1 MERTHVKDLKD
12 PVQVQPPGRNRFLIA
27 LRVEHPR
34 EPISFTLLC
43 DVPLDLGHSPTIGGF
58 VSESTS
64 VCDAGQTH
72 IANCP
77 IASNT
82 D

>member
-1 MERTHVKDLKD
+1 MKN
-12 PVQVQPPGRNRFLIA
+12 PVEVQPPGRDRLLVV

-34 EPISFTLLC
+34 EPISLAPLD
-43 DVPLDLGHSPTIGGF
+43 DVLLDLGHSPTI
-58 VSESTS
+58 ESLVGES
-64 VCDAGQTH
+64 PDVRIPGPDSTH
-72 IANCP
+72 VVNCP